1 MMETLGDCLRPGGVM
16 YLPTGTIQAESRVL
30 AAARRLFGEANMDEV
45 VSRELPLPGLI
56 AKSQAL
62 AQLVADG
69 LVNLRRKG
77 SRLLWRITVWRCRR
91 S

>member
-1 MMETLGDCLRPGGVM
+1 M
-16 YLPTGTIQAESRVL
+16 YLPTGTIQAESKVL
-30 AAARRLFGEANMDEV
+30 AAARRLFGESNMDEV
-45 VSRELPLPGLI
+45 VSRELPLPGLL